1 MREDWVMRKFFGL
14 VVAAILL
21 TGCSSGDHHDSMDM
35 PAATPGSAY
44 SSTDLMFA
52 EMMIPHHQQALV
64 MSELALTR
72 STNADVLALA
82 QEIRAA
88 QEPEI
93 EQMKSWGATGEE
105 HAGHQMDGMLSDEE
119 LAALEAASGAEFD
132 RLFLE
137 GMIKHH
143 QGAIDMAQMVLASE
157 NAEAKALGESI
168 VATQQAEIKRMQEL
182 LQAIGS

>member
-1 MREDWVMRKFFGL
+1 MRKFFGL

-21 TGCSSGDHHDSMDM
+21 TGCASDGHHDSMDM
-35 PAATPGSAY
+35 PTATPGSAF

-52 EMMIPHHQQALV
+52 EMMIPHHQQAIV

-72 STNADVLALA
+72 STNPDVLALA
-82 QEIRAA
+82 EEIMAA

-93 EQMKSWGATGEE
+93 EQMKSWGATGEMHE
-105 HAGHQMDGMLSDEE
+105 GHQMDGMLSDDEI
-119 LAALEAASGAEFD
+119 AALEAASGAEFD

-157 NAEAKALGESI
+157 NAEAKTLGENI
-168 VATQQAEIKRMQEL
+168 VATQQAEIERMQEL

>member
-1 MREDWVMRKFFGL
+1 
-14 VVAAILL
+14 
-21 TGCSSGDHHDSMDM
+21 MDM
-35 PAATPGSAY
+35 TSTPADGGY

-64 MSELALTR
+64 MSALAPTR
-72 STNADVLALA
+72 STNAEVLALA
-82 QEIRAA
+82 AEISAA

-105 HAGHQMDGMLSDEE
+105 HAGHQMDGMLSDDE
-119 LAALEAASGAEFD
+119 LAALEAASGTDFD

-157 NAEAKALGESI
+157 NAEARTLGENI
-168 VATQQAEIKRMQEL
+168 VTTQQAEIERMQEL
-182 LQAIGS
+182 LKSLG

>member
-1 MREDWVMRKFFGL
+1 MRKFL
-14 VVAAILL
+14 LLLVAAILL
-21 TGCSSGDHHDSMDM
+21 TGCASTDHHDAMDM
-35 PAATPGSAY
+35 PTATAGSAF

-52 EMMIPHHQQALV
+52 EMMIPHHKQALA

-82 QEIRAA
+82 EEIMAA

-93 EQMKSWGATGEE
+93 EQMKSWGASGEM
-105 HAGHQMDGMLSDEE
+105 HAGHQMDGMLSDDE

-157 NAEAKALGESI
+157 NAEAKALGDSI
-168 VATQQAEIKRMQEL
+168 VATQQAEIERMQEL
-182 LQAIGS
+182 LATLG

>member
-1 MREDWVMRKFFGL
+1 MRENCRMRRIFSL

-21 TGCSSGDHHDSMDM
+21 SGCSSGDHHDAMDM
-35 PAATPGSAY
+35 PTATPGSAF

-72 STNADVLALA
+72 STNSDVLALA
-82 QEIRAA
+82 KEISAA
-88 QEPEI
+88 QAPEI
-93 EQMKSWGATGEE
+93 EQMKSWGATGEM
-105 HAGHQMDGMLSDEE
+105 HAGHQMDGMLSDDE
-119 LAALEAASGAEFD
+119 LAALEAASGSEFD

-157 NAEAKALGESI
+157 NAEVKALGESI
-168 VATQQAEIKRMQEL
+168 VATQQAEIERMQEL
-182 LQAIGS
+182 LKTLG